1 MNISEF
7 QQDHSNQANQP
18 TTEVPLVPPPRAPL
32 FDSLRRLVPRSPSG
46 DLTELDRLFDN
57 LVEVAV
63 WTSRDGGWQEHAS
76 FLLATADGR
85 WHAIGFGDPI
95 ATELTQRLR
104 SLPGCDTDLLLDLI
118 GERTRRIV
126 TLWRHPTLAPPR

>member
-1 MNISEF
+1 MNVSEF
-7 QQDHSNQANQP
+7 QQDHSNRDHNR
-18 TTEVPLVPPPRAPL
+18 TTEAALVPPPRAPL
-32 FDSLRRLVPRSPSG
+32 FDSLRRLVPCPPS
-46 DLTELDRLFDN
+46 DDRTDLDRLFDN

-85 WHAIGFGDPI
+85 WHAIGFGDPQ
-95 ATELTQRLR
+95 ATELTRRLR